1 MIAVRPAELP
11 KKTPPAKPPQ
21 PKKSLS
27 SADLQVSS
35 NNPAAG
41 THADTSI
48 PHSQSIAIHAVKPQT
63 QSETAIRPAR
73 QPPAKPSKPPQ
84 PQSGQEWIVDSDVL
98 GEGEHDQFI
107 CSDMLNGKKILLT
120 AEGCNLVAVFHLDCF
135 IPI

>member
-1 MIAVRPAELP
+1 MIAVKPAELP
-11 KKTPPAKPPQ
+11 KKPPPAKPPQ

-27 SADLQVSS
+27 SADLHV
-35 NNPAAG
+35 NTAG

-48 PHSQSIAIHAVKPQT
+48 PHSYSSQSIASHAVKPQT

-98 GEGEHDQFI
+98 DEGEYYGFL
-107 CSDMLNGKKILLT
+107 CSDMLINMNVLITVEALT
-120 AEGCNLVAVFHLDCF
+120 HYCVLF
-135 IPI
+135 

>member
-1 MIAVRPAELP
+1 MKPAEPP
-11 KKTPPAKPPQ
+11 KKPPPAKPPQ

-27 SADLQVSS
+27 SADLHVST
-35 NNPAAG
+35 AG

-48 PHSQSIAIHAVKPQT
+48 PHSYSSQSIASHAVKPQT
-63 QSETAIRPAR
+63 QSETAIRPAG